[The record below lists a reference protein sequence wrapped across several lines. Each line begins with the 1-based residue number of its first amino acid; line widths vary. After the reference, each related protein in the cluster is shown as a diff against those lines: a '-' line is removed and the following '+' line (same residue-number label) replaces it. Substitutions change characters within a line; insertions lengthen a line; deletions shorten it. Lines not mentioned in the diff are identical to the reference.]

1 MPDTLPTTTET
12 TATGK
17 NSPPP
22 ADPQTVFL
30 RADLAAAKT
39 SHYAARE
46 SGDTVEL
53 VERPDGGFTL
63 VLVDGQG
70 HGFPAKL
77 LSLQLTAKAV
87 ALIKEGVRDGAVAR
101 AVHDYLHAYRGGRVS
116 ATLDLLTLDL
126 GTNSILVSRNADVP
140 GAVFRDGE
148 WELLPTVSGP
158 IGVRRHARPTIDQFD
173 LALGLRIALFTDG
186 IAHAGERYGA
196 PLDVCAAV
204 SAGDAPPIR
213 AQTLA
218 DTLLSAAIAAD
229 RGLPNDDMTVI
240 ALTITARSERAVTRH
255 LNATI
260 PLIQRRR
267 DG

>member
-1 MPDTLPTTTET
+1 MT
-12 TATGK
+12 
-17 NSPPP
+17 
-22 ADPQTVFL
+22 FL

-140 GAVFRDGE
+140 GAVWREGR
-148 WELLPTVSGP
+148 WELLPTLSGP
-158 IGVRRHARPTIDQFD
+158 IGIRRHARPAIDQFE
-173 LALGLRIALFTDG
+173 LALGMQIVLFTDG

-196 PLDVCAAV
+196 PLDLLTALPV
-204 SAGDAPPIR
+204 AGSGPVG
-213 AQTLA
+213 AQMLA
-218 DTLLSAAIAAD
+218 DTLLGAAVAAD

-240 ALTITARSERAVTRH
+240 ALTITAREERAVIRH
-255 LNATI
+255 LAATI

>member
-1 MPDTLPTTTET
+1 MPTTSEI
-12 TATGK
+12 TANATSSSAAA
-17 NSPPP
+17 NAPVRYL
-22 ADPQTVFL
+22 Q
-30 RADLAAAKT
+30 ADLAAAKT

-70 HGFPAKL
+70 HGFPAKM
-77 LSLQLTAKAV
+77 LSLQLTSKAV

-116 ATLDLLTLDL
+116 ATLDLLSLDL
-126 GTNSILVSRNADVP
+126 HTNNILITRNADVP
-140 GAVFRDGE
+140 GIVRRDGV
-148 WELLPTVSGP
+148 WELLPTASGP
-158 IGVRRHARPTIDQFD
+158 IGIRRHARPTIDHFD
-173 LALGLRIALFTDG
+173 LTLGLQIALFTDG

-196 PLDVCAAV
+196 ALDPLAAV
-204 SAGDAPPIR
+204 AALNDEGIS

-218 DTLLSAAIAAD
+218 DSLLATAVAAD

-240 ALTITARSERAVTRH
+240 ALTIIPREERAVTRH
-255 LNATI
+255 LNANI